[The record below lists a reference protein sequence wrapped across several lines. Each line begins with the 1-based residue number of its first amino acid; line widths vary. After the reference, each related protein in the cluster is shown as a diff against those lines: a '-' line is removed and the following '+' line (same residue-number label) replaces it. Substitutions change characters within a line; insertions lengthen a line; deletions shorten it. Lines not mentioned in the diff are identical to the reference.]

1 MDIRAS
7 SAHFEQII
15 NDIVCVICLIEFYL
29 MFFSFYK
36 DNNKYVYKQ
45 EKLIKI
51 FLTSCYNLIFISM
64 TKIKGTSL
72 LLLFTLF
79 LALSSFAQDS
89 KKVYISGVE
98 NKIKIGKFTGNRNF
112 AFGVKNIFQEIL
124 QDKDFSIVEEQSQ
137 ADLVFSAEIL
147 YFDVNRTKRNI
158 SVFHSD
164 VEETLVVIKGLLT
177 DNNGKKIKES
187 VAEESSSE
195 ISTSTLITDEGSGK
209 VNQQALSSA
218 IKKTCESLI
227 NKIFFN
233 KK

>member
-1 MDIRAS
+1 
-7 SAHFEQII
+7 
-15 NDIVCVICLIEFYL
+15 
-29 MFFSFYK
+29 
-36 DNNKYVYKQ
+36 
-45 EKLIKI
+45 
-51 FLTSCYNLIFISM
+51 M
-64 TKIKGTSL
+64 TKIVKVSL
-72 LLLFTLF
+72 LPLVYLLSF
-79 LALSSFAQDS
+79 LPISNLQAQDI
-89 KKVYISGVE
+89 KRVYISGVE

-137 ADLVFSAEIL
+137 ADLIFSADIL
-147 YFDVNRTKRNI
+147 YFDVNRTKRNV

-164 VEETLVVIKGLLT
+164 VEETLVVMKGLLT
-177 DNNGKKIKES
+177 DNSGKKLKES
-187 VAEESSSE
+187 TAEESSSE

>member
-1 MDIRAS
+1 
-7 SAHFEQII
+7 
-15 NDIVCVICLIEFYL
+15 
-29 MFFSFYK
+29 
-36 DNNKYVYKQ
+36 
-45 EKLIKI
+45 
-51 FLTSCYNLIFISM
+51 M
-64 TKIKGTSL
+64 TKIKGISL

-79 LALSSFAQDS
+79 LALSSYAQDT
-89 KKVYISGVE
+89 KKVYISAVE

-137 ADLVFSAEIL
+137 ADLIFSADIL
-147 YFDVNRTKRNI
+147 YFDVNRTKRNV

-164 VEETLVVIKGLLT
+164 VEETLVVMKGLLT
-177 DNNGKKIKES
+177 DNSGKKLKES
-187 VAEESSSE
+187 TAEESSSE
-195 ISTSTLITDEGSGK
+195 ISTSSLITDEGSGK

-227 NKIFFN
+227 NKTFFN

>member
-1 MDIRAS
+1 
-7 SAHFEQII
+7 
-15 NDIVCVICLIEFYL
+15 
-29 MFFSFYK
+29 
-36 DNNKYVYKQ
+36 
-45 EKLIKI
+45 
-51 FLTSCYNLIFISM
+51 M
-64 TKIKGTSL
+64 TKIKGISL
-72 LLLFTLF
+72 LLLSLCVLT
-79 LALSSFAQDS
+79 LSSYAQDT
-89 KKVYISGVE
+89 KKIYVSSVE

-137 ADLVFSAEIL
+137 ADLIFSADIL
-147 YFDVNRTKRNI
+147 YFDVNRTKRNV

-164 VEETLVVIKGLLT
+164 VEETLVVMKGLLT
-177 DNNGKKIKES
+177 DNSGKKLKES
-187 VAEESSSE
+187 TAEESSSE

-227 NKIFFN
+227 NKTFFN

>member
-1 MDIRAS
+1 MS
-7 SAHFEQII
+7 VVEYQ
-15 NDIVCVICLIEFYL
+15 V
-29 MFFSFYK
+29 
-36 DNNKYVYKQ
+36 
-45 EKLIKI
+45 
-51 FLTSCYNLIFISM
+51 FIDM
-64 TKIKGTSL
+64 TKIKGISL
-72 LLLFTLF
+72 LLLFI
-79 LALSSFAQDS
+79 LASAFSSLAQDG
-89 KKVYISGVE
+89 KKVYISTIE

-124 QDKDFSIVEEQSQ
+124 QDKEFSIVEEQSQ
-137 ADLVFSAEIL
+137 ADLIFSADIL

-164 VEETLVVIKGLLT
+164 VEETLVVMKGLLT

-227 NKIFFN
+227 NKTFFN